1 MTWQLFVRES
11 GRKSNKLVIKIVLL
25 LWKFDIET
33 PIKYHRIMLKKVI
46 SYIEKNK
53 ILQDGDSVLLGVSG
67 GADSVC
73 MLHVLYS
80 LREKYHLKLY
90 VVHVNH
96 GIRGSEAKRDAD
108 FVEQMAENLQIPFR
122 VVTANIPEMAKE
134 QKLSEEE
141 AGRIFRY
148 NTFEQVA
155 NEVGANKIAVAHNL
169 NDNSETVLFNL
180 FRGSRLKGLRGISP
194 MRGQII
200 RPLLCCSRNEIEQ
213 YLQENNLSYCT
224 DSTNK
229 ETDYSRNRIRLKLMP
244 YIKENIN
251 QKAEYNIVNAAENLS
266 QVYEYIYGEA
276 QKAYRIHVKDNVLL
290 NSAEDLNVVI
300 LQEVVRMWI
309 LENTGRLKDIKA
321 NHVNIVIGL
330 LSNQV
335 SKKSELP
342 YGLKLIKTYEGVK
355 VLLEN
360 NEGKDS
366 NGQTIIEDGK
376 IFNTEKITVTVENES
391 FDKSNIPD
399 LLYTKW
405 LDYDKI
411 KGLTLRKRLPGDY
424 IEISGSESGRSVKKK
439 LKKYFIDNKIPQEER
454 NNIWLL
460 ADGNHVV
467 WIVGYRISE
476 MCKVTD
482 STKRIIKITY
492 NKE

>member
-1 MTWQLFVRES
+1 
-11 GRKSNKLVIKIVLL
+11 
-25 LWKFDIET
+25 
-33 PIKYHRIMLKKVI
+33 MLKKVI

-180 FRGSRLKGLRGISP
+180 FRGSRLKGLTGISP

-276 QKAYRIHVKDNVLL
+276 QKAYKIHVKDNVLL

-342 YGLKLIKTYEGVK
+342 YGLKLIETYEGVK
-355 VLLEN
+355 VLPEN

-366 NGQTIIEDGK
+366 NRQTIIEDGK

>member
-1 MTWQLFVRES
+1 M
-11 GRKSNKLVIKIVLL
+11 
-25 LWKFDIET
+25 
-33 PIKYHRIMLKKVI
+33 I

>member
-1 MTWQLFVRES
+1 
-11 GRKSNKLVIKIVLL
+11 
-25 LWKFDIET
+25 
-33 PIKYHRIMLKKVI
+33 MLKKVI

-376 IFNTEKITVTVENES
+376 IFNTEKITVTVENKS

>member
-1 MTWQLFVRES
+1 
-11 GRKSNKLVIKIVLL
+11 
-25 LWKFDIET
+25 
-33 PIKYHRIMLKKVI
+33 MLKKVI

-53 ILQDGDSVLLGVSG
+53 ILQDRDSVLLGVSG

-180 FRGSRLKGLRGISP
+180 FRGSRLKGLTGISP

-213 YLQENNLSYCT
+213 YLQEKNLSYCT

-276 QKAYRIHVKDNVLL
+276 QRAYKIHVKDNVLL
-290 NSAEDLNVVI
+290 NSAENLNVVI

-355 VLLEN
+355 VLPEN
-360 NEGKDS
+360 NEVKDS
-366 NGQTIIEDGK
+366 NRQTIIEDGK

>member
-1 MTWQLFVRES
+1 
-11 GRKSNKLVIKIVLL
+11 
-25 LWKFDIET
+25 
-33 PIKYHRIMLKKVI
+33 MLKKVI

-251 QKAEYNIVNAAENLS
+251 QKAEYNIANAAENLS

>member
-1 MTWQLFVRES
+1 
-11 GRKSNKLVIKIVLL
+11 
-25 LWKFDIET
+25 
-33 PIKYHRIMLKKVI
+33 MLKKVI

-90 VVHVNH
+90 IVHVNH

>member
-1 MTWQLFVRES
+1 
-11 GRKSNKLVIKIVLL
+11 
-25 LWKFDIET
+25 
-33 PIKYHRIMLKKVI
+33 MLKKVI

-411 KGLTLRKRLPGDY
+411 KRLTLRKRLPGDY

>member
-1 MTWQLFVRES
+1 
-11 GRKSNKLVIKIVLL
+11 
-25 LWKFDIET
+25 
-33 PIKYHRIMLKKVI
+33 MLKKVI

-180 FRGSRLKGLRGISP
+180 FRGSRLKGLTGISP

-276 QKAYRIHVKDNVLL
+276 QKAYKIHVKDNVLL

-309 LENTGRLKDIKA
+309 LENTGKLKDIKA

-342 YGLKLIKTYEGVK
+342 YGLKLIKTYKGVK
-355 VLLEN
+355 VLPEN

-366 NGQTIIEDGK
+366 NRQTIIEGGK

>member
-1 MTWQLFVRES
+1 
-11 GRKSNKLVIKIVLL
+11 
-25 LWKFDIET
+25 
-33 PIKYHRIMLKKVI
+33 MLKKVI

-467 WIVGYRISE
+467 WIVDIE
-476 MCKVTD
+476 
-482 STKRIIKITY
+482 
-492 NKE
+492 

>member
-1 MTWQLFVRES
+1 
-11 GRKSNKLVIKIVLL
+11 
-25 LWKFDIET
+25 
-33 PIKYHRIMLKKVI
+33 MLKKVI

-342 YGLKLIKTYEGVK
+342 YGLRLIKTYEGVK

>member
-1 MTWQLFVRES
+1 
-11 GRKSNKLVIKIVLL
+11 
-25 LWKFDIET
+25 
-33 PIKYHRIMLKKVI
+33 MLKKVI

-355 VLLEN
+355 VLLQN

>member
-1 MTWQLFVRES
+1 
-11 GRKSNKLVIKIVLL
+11 
-25 LWKFDIET
+25 
-33 PIKYHRIMLKKVI
+33 MLKKVI

-122 VVTANIPEMAKE
+122 IVTANIPEMAKK

-180 FRGSRLKGLRGISP
+180 FRGSRLKGLTGISP
-194 MRGQII
+194 MRGQIT

-355 VLLEN
+355 VLPEN
-360 NEGKDS
+360 SEGKDS

>member
-1 MTWQLFVRES
+1 
-11 GRKSNKLVIKIVLL
+11 
-25 LWKFDIET
+25 
-33 PIKYHRIMLKKVI
+33 MLKKVI

-213 YLQENNLSYCT
+213 YLQEKNLSYCT

>member
-1 MTWQLFVRES
+1 
-11 GRKSNKLVIKIVLL
+11 
-25 LWKFDIET
+25 
-33 PIKYHRIMLKKVI
+33 MLKKVI

-180 FRGSRLKGLRGISP
+180 FRGSRLKGLTGISP

-276 QKAYRIHVKDNVLL
+276 QKAYKIHVKDNVLL

-355 VLLEN
+355 VLPEN
-360 NEGKDS
+360 NEVKDS
-366 NGQTIIEDGK
+366 NRQTIIEDGK

>member
-1 MTWQLFVRES
+1 
-11 GRKSNKLVIKIVLL
+11 
-25 LWKFDIET
+25 
-33 PIKYHRIMLKKVI
+33 
-46 SYIEKNK
+46 
-53 ILQDGDSVLLGVSG
+53 
-67 GADSVC
+67 
-73 MLHVLYS
+73 
-80 LREKYHLKLY
+80 
-90 VVHVNH
+90 
-96 GIRGSEAKRDAD
+96 
-108 FVEQMAENLQIPFR
+108 
-122 VVTANIPEMAKE
+122 
-134 QKLSEEE
+134 
-141 AGRIFRY
+141 
-148 NTFEQVA
+148 
-155 NEVGANKIAVAHNL
+155 
-169 NDNSETVLFNL
+169 
-180 FRGSRLKGLRGISP
+180 
-194 MRGQII
+194 
-200 RPLLCCSRNEIEQ
+200 
-213 YLQENNLSYCT
+213 
-224 DSTNK
+224 
-229 ETDYSRNRIRLKLMP
+229 MP

-355 VLLEN
+355 VLPEN

-411 KGLTLRKRLPGDY
+411 KGLTLRKRLSGDY

>member
-1 MTWQLFVRES
+1 
-11 GRKSNKLVIKIVLL
+11 
-25 LWKFDIET
+25 
-33 PIKYHRIMLKKVI
+33 MLKKVI

-276 QKAYRIHVKDNVLL
+276 QKAYRIQVKDNVLL

>member
-1 MTWQLFVRES
+1 
-11 GRKSNKLVIKIVLL
+11 
-25 LWKFDIET
+25 
-33 PIKYHRIMLKKVI
+33 MLKKVI
-46 SYIEKNK
+46 SYIEKKK

>member
-1 MTWQLFVRES
+1 
-11 GRKSNKLVIKIVLL
+11 
-25 LWKFDIET
+25 
-33 PIKYHRIMLKKVI
+33 MLKKVI

-169 NDNSETVLFNL
+169 NDNSETALFNL

>member
-1 MTWQLFVRES
+1 
-11 GRKSNKLVIKIVLL
+11 
-25 LWKFDIET
+25 
-33 PIKYHRIMLKKVI
+33 MLKKVI

-180 FRGSRLKGLRGISP
+180 FRGSRLKGLTGISP

-276 QKAYRIHVKDNVLL
+276 QKAYKIHVKDNVLL

>member
-1 MTWQLFVRES
+1 
-11 GRKSNKLVIKIVLL
+11 
-25 LWKFDIET
+25 
-33 PIKYHRIMLKKVI
+33 MLKKVI

-180 FRGSRLKGLRGISP
+180 FRGSRLKGLTGISP

>member
-180 FRGSRLKGLRGISP
+180 FRGSRLKGLTGISP

>member
-1 MTWQLFVRES
+1 
-11 GRKSNKLVIKIVLL
+11 
-25 LWKFDIET
+25 
-33 PIKYHRIMLKKVI
+33 MLKKVI

-342 YGLKLIKTYEGVK
+342 YGLKLIKTYEGVE

>member
-1 MTWQLFVRES
+1 
-11 GRKSNKLVIKIVLL
+11 
-25 LWKFDIET
+25 
-33 PIKYHRIMLKKVI
+33 
-46 SYIEKNK
+46 
-53 ILQDGDSVLLGVSG
+53 
-67 GADSVC
+67 
-73 MLHVLYS
+73 
-80 LREKYHLKLY
+80 
-90 VVHVNH
+90 
-96 GIRGSEAKRDAD
+96 
-108 FVEQMAENLQIPFR
+108 MAENLQIPFR

>member
-1 MTWQLFVRES
+1 
-11 GRKSNKLVIKIVLL
+11 
-25 LWKFDIET
+25 
-33 PIKYHRIMLKKVI
+33 MLKKVI

-439 LKKYFIDNKIPQEER
+439 LKKCFRDNKIPQEEYMVAGR
-454 NNIWLL
+454 RESCCV
-460 ADGNHVV
+460 DC
-467 WIVGYRISE
+467 WI
-476 MCKVTD
+476 
-482 STKRIIKITY
+482 
-492 NKE
+492 

>member
-1 MTWQLFVRES
+1 
-11 GRKSNKLVIKIVLL
+11 
-25 LWKFDIET
+25 
-33 PIKYHRIMLKKVI
+33 MLKKVI

-213 YLQENNLSYCT
+213 YLQENNLSYYT

>member
-1 MTWQLFVRES
+1 
-11 GRKSNKLVIKIVLL
+11 
-25 LWKFDIET
+25 
-33 PIKYHRIMLKKVI
+33 MLKKVI

-90 VVHVNH
+90 VVLVNH

>member
-1 MTWQLFVRES
+1 
-11 GRKSNKLVIKIVLL
+11 
-25 LWKFDIET
+25 
-33 PIKYHRIMLKKVI
+33 MLKKVI

-180 FRGSRLKGLRGISP
+180 FRGSRLKGLTGISP

-276 QKAYRIHVKDNVLL
+276 QKAYKIHVKDNVLL

-342 YGLKLIKTYEGVK
+342 DGLKLIKTYEGVK
-355 VLLEN
+355 VLPEN

-366 NGQTIIEDGK
+366 NRQTIIEDGK

>member
-1 MTWQLFVRES
+1 
-11 GRKSNKLVIKIVLL
+11 
-25 LWKFDIET
+25 
-33 PIKYHRIMLKKVI
+33 MLKKVI

-180 FRGSRLKGLRGISP
+180 FRGSRLKGLTGISP

-276 QKAYRIHVKDNVLL
+276 QKAYKIHVKDNVLL

-309 LENTGRLKDIKA
+309 LENTGKLKDIKA

-342 YGLKLIKTYEGVK
+342 YGLKLIKTYEDVK
-355 VLLEN
+355 VLPEN

-366 NGQTIIEDGK
+366 NRQTIIEGGK

>member
-1 MTWQLFVRES
+1 
-11 GRKSNKLVIKIVLL
+11 
-25 LWKFDIET
+25 
-33 PIKYHRIMLKKVI
+33 MLKKVI

-53 ILQDGDSVLLGVSG
+53 ILQDRDSVLLGVSG

-180 FRGSRLKGLRGISP
+180 FRGSRLKGLTGISP

-276 QKAYRIHVKDNVLL
+276 QKAYKIHVKDNVLL

-355 VLLEN
+355 VLPEN
-360 NEGKDS
+360 NEVKDS
-366 NGQTIIEDGK
+366 NRQTIIEDGK

>member
-1 MTWQLFVRES
+1 
-11 GRKSNKLVIKIVLL
+11 
-25 LWKFDIET
+25 
-33 PIKYHRIMLKKVI
+33 MLKKVI

-180 FRGSRLKGLRGISP
+180 FRGSRLKGLTGISP

-276 QKAYRIHVKDNVLL
+276 QKAYKIHVKDNVLL

-309 LENTGRLKDIKA
+309 LENIGRLKDIKA

-355 VLLEN
+355 VLPEN
-360 NEGKDS
+360 NEVKDS
-366 NGQTIIEDGK
+366 NRQTIIEDGK

>member
-1 MTWQLFVRES
+1 M
-11 GRKSNKLVIKIVLL
+11 
-25 LWKFDIET
+25 
-33 PIKYHRIMLKKVI
+33 
-46 SYIEKNK
+46 
-53 ILQDGDSVLLGVSG
+53 
-67 GADSVC
+67 
-73 MLHVLYS
+73 
-80 LREKYHLKLY
+80 
-90 VVHVNH
+90 
-96 GIRGSEAKRDAD
+96 
-108 FVEQMAENLQIPFR
+108 
-122 VVTANIPEMAKE
+122 
-134 QKLSEEE
+134 
-141 AGRIFRY
+141 
-148 NTFEQVA
+148 A

-169 NDNSETVLFNL
+169 NDNSETVPFNL
-180 FRGSRLKGLRGISP
+180 FRGSRLKGLTGISP

-276 QKAYRIHVKDNVLL
+276 QKAYKIHVKDNVLL

-355 VLLEN
+355 VLPEN

-366 NGQTIIEDGK
+366 NRQTIIEDGK

-405 LDYDKI
+405 FDYDKI

>member
-1 MTWQLFVRES
+1 
-11 GRKSNKLVIKIVLL
+11 
-25 LWKFDIET
+25 
-33 PIKYHRIMLKKVI
+33 MLKKVI

-180 FRGSRLKGLRGISP
+180 FRGSTLKGLRGISP

>member
-1 MTWQLFVRES
+1 
-11 GRKSNKLVIKIVLL
+11 
-25 LWKFDIET
+25 
-33 PIKYHRIMLKKVI
+33 MLKKVI

-213 YLQENNLSYCT
+213 YLKENNLSYCT